1 MKKNCKKLAEFV
13 LLTLIVGLIAGR
25 GGADEGRGS
34 ANEED
39 SWAAYRIIVER
50 NMFSRQRGP
59 RVDRGRQQ
67 RISAPAPNPESY
79 YVLKGVVQEDGE
91 FIAFLE
97 DNQRGQVLR
106 VRKGDKVARGVIT
119 DLSLDSVEYQFGER
133 TVKVAMGFDLEGGQG
148 RITFNQMYELSQ
160 AYTATKSEEEGDT
173 ESTAPSADE
182 AEILKQLME
191 RRRQQIGQ

>member
-1 MKKNCKKLAEFV
+1 MKKNCRRLAGLAF
-13 LLTLIVGLIAGR
+13 LALIVGLIAGR
-25 GGADEGRGS
+25 GGAGEGRGP

-59 RVDRGRQQ
+59 RVDPSRRQ
-67 RISAPAPNPESY
+67 RMNAPVPTPESY
-79 YVLKGVVQEDGE
+79 YVLKGVVQEDGV

-97 DNQRGQVLR
+97 DNQRGRILR

-119 DLSLDSVEYQFGER
+119 DLTLDSVEYQFGDR

-148 RITFNQMYELSQ
+148 RITFDQMYELSQ
-160 AYTATKSEEEGDT
+160 GYTATTSEEG
-173 ESTAPSADE
+173 ESESSAPSADE